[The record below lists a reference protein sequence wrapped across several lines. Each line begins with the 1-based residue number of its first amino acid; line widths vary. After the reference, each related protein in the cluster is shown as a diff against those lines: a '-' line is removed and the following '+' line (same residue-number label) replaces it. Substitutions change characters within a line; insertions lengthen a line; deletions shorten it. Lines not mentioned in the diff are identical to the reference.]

1 MAVDQ
6 RKISQANVVFSTLC
20 TALDNKKWAYNRDN
34 ENLIVR
40 TSAVGDDLSMKLFIK
55 VDAERE
61 LMYLKSP
68 MPFKVCQEKI
78 HDVETALSIAN
89 WSMLNGCFEMDRH
102 DGYCGFKLVVVF
114 MESLI
119 SESVC
124 KYLINM
130 SCNMVDK
137 YNDKLYAVAQG
148 RMTIEEFEKFSKD
161 E

>member
-1 MAVDQ
+1 
-6 RKISQANVVFSTLC
+6 
-20 TALDNKKWAYNRDN
+20 
-34 ENLIVR
+34 
-40 TSAVGDDLSMKLFIK
+40 
-55 VDAERE
+55 
-61 LMYLKSP
+61 
-68 MPFKVCQEKI
+68 
-78 HDVETALSIAN
+78 
-89 WSMLNGCFEMDRH
+89 MDRH

-148 RMTIEEFEKFSKD
+148 RMSIEEFEKFAKD